1 MSLMAFFI
9 ISSFSN
15 NQQPLIVFLSL
26 TDFLQPLSPPLDFQ
40 LFLPDV
46 SLPDGICR
54 NSAASMATFF
64 VPPLLTV
71 SRIHFFSSD
80 HSIMS

>member
-1 MSLMAFFI
+1 MMAFFI
-9 ISSFSN
+9 ITSFSN
-15 NQQPLIVFLSL
+15 QPKQPLIVSFSL
-26 TDFLQPLSPPLDFQ
+26 TDFSQPLFLPLDFQ

-46 SLPDGICR
+46 SLPDGIR
-54 NSAASMATFF
+54 SDSAASMVTSF

-71 SRIHFFSSD
+71 SRVHFFSSD